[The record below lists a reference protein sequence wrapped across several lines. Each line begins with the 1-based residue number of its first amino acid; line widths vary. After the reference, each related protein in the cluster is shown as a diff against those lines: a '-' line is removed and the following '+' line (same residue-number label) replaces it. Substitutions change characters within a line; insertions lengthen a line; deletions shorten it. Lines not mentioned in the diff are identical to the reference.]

1 MGRAALLL
9 VDLQRDTLHPNGAGT
24 RRGLGKIEPRAATRL
39 IGVWQQLADA
49 MRAAGRP
56 VVWVSTAFRPDYR
69 DAAVAAPWL
78 ERRRA
83 GGDFLVE
90 GTWGAELM
98 DGLEQ
103 DPGDYVIVKKG
114 HGAFQGTPL
123 DRLLT
128 NLDVEQCVIAGGGV
142 ADSVTETVRTGGI
155 LGYWTFAVEDALYP
169 PDAPELLSS
178 GLRIFPRG
186 QLMSMDKVLASASGP
201 HPIVEEEPGEDPC
214 ALLIVDMQNDFI
226 SPERPAVVYG
236 GSEPIPADKR
246 ERMLRNA
253 RDVAAAVRARGWP
266 VVNVK
271 VVRRADNLDDV
282 HGKGAWVGE
291 GLPPSVTHVA
301 QGTWG
306 AEIVAELQPEPDD
319 FVVEKKGAS
328 GFGLTHLHRLLR
340 NLHVRRCLLAGG
352 STTGCVRATM
362 FDGIALGYDVTVVS
376 DATYPP
382 DSPHVE
388 FLAQW
393 CAVKSTREVLAE
405 LPPLAPGAAARV
417 LGG

>member
-1 MGRAALLL
+1 
-9 VDLQRDTLHPNGAGT
+9 
-24 RRGLGKIEPRAATRL
+24 
-39 IGVWQQLADA
+39 
-49 MRAAGRP
+49 
-56 VVWVSTAFRPDYR
+56 
-69 DAAVAAPWL
+69 
-78 ERRRA
+78 
-83 GGDFLVE
+83 
-90 GTWGAELM
+90 
-98 DGLEQ
+98 
-103 DPGDYVIVKKG
+103 
-114 HGAFQGTPL
+114 
-123 DRLLT
+123 
-128 NLDVEQCVIAGGGV
+128 
-142 ADSVTETVRTGGI
+142 VRTGGI
-155 LGYWTFAVEDALYP
+155 LGYWTFVVEDALYP
-169 PDAPELLSS
+169 PDTPELRSP

-186 QLMSMDKVLASASGP
+186 QMTSMEEVIAGAKLP
-201 HPIVEEEPGEDPC
+201 HAAVEEEPGEDRC
-214 ALLIVDMQNDFI
+214 ALVIVDMQNDFI

-246 ERMLRNA
+246 ERMLGNA

-306 AEIVAELQPEPDD
+306 AEIVSELQPEPDD

-328 GFGLTHLHRLLR
+328 GFGLTYLHRLLR
-340 NLHVRRCLLAGG
+340 NLHVRRFLLAGG

-362 FDGIALGYDVTVVS
+362 FDGIALGYDITVVS

-382 DSPHVE
+382 DSPHVD

-393 CAVKSTREVLAE
+393 CAVKSSKEVLAE
-405 LPPLAPGAAARV
+405 LPPV
-417 LGG
+417 LPRTASRATGG